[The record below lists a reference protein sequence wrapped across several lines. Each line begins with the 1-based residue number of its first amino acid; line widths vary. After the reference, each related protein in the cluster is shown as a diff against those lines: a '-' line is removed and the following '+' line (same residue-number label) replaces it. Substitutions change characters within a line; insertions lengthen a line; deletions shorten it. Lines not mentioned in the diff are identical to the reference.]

1 MTIVVTTPTGHVG
14 SRVVR
19 LLLQAGV
26 RPRVLVRDPAR
37 LDEETRE
44 RADVCQGDLTDA
56 GFVRE
61 AVAGA
66 RSVFWVDPTPH
77 TTADPVSVS
86 LATAAPLVSAGRA
99 GDVGRVV
106 LLSSIGAEKR
116 QGVGHID
123 ALAGIEE
130 ELDAAGVDVL
140 HLRCAYFFTNLL
152 LDLDGLRRGVL
163 STAFDPG
170 HRMPWV
176 DPRDIG
182 DVVAARLLNDGWRG
196 RVVQAVHGPEDL
208 TFEQVAR
215 MLTEALGRTVRLE
228 PVSDD
233 AVREALRTAG
243 LPPSAVEGIVGMTAG
258 SRGLVPEQP
267 RDVLTTTPTR
277 LAGWAHA
284 ELRPLLERQDGP

>member
-37 LDEETRE
+37 LDEETRA
-44 RADVCQGDLTDA
+44 RVDVRQGDLTDA
-56 GFVRE
+56 AFVR
-61 AVAGA
+61 ASVAGT
-66 RSVFWVDPTPH
+66 RTVFWVDPTPH
-77 TTADPVSVS
+77 TTADPIETS
-86 LATAAPLVSAGRA
+86 LRTAAPLAEAARA
-99 GDVGRVV
+99 GEVRRVV

-116 QGVGHID
+116 HGVGHID

-130 ELDAAGVDVL
+130 QLDATGADVL

-152 LDLDGLRRGVL
+152 FDLEGLAQGVL
-163 STAFDPG
+163 TTAFDPS
-170 HRMPWV
+170 HPMPWV

-182 DVVAARLLNDGWRG
+182 DVVAARLLSDTWQG

-208 TFEQVAR
+208 TFHQVAR
-215 MLTEALGRTVRLE
+215 ILTEAVGRPVRLN

-233 AVREALRTAG
+233 ATRDALRAAG
-243 LPPSAVEGIVGMTAG
+243 LPPSAVEGMVGMTAG
-258 SRGLVPEQP
+258 SRDVVPEQP
-267 RDVLTTTPTR
+267 RDLLTTTPTP
-277 LAGWAHA
+277 LSGWAHA
-284 ELRPLLERQDGP
+284 HLRPLLES